1 MWPNC
6 GPRSGSNSVKGPE
19 PVPQADDET
28 PDDEMTGHEMT
39 GRQFRDLL
47 AAALREQRAVT
58 DVDVIDER
66 TLGVQC
72 GRSRFLHDVEAV
84 DDTAAVAEL
93 LLTQRGPV
101 C

>member
-1 MWPNC
+1 MPQLQPADEMP
-6 GPRSGSNSVKGPE
+6 GP
-19 PVPQADDET
+19 
-28 PDDEMTGHEMT
+28 EMTGP
-39 GRQFRDLL
+39 QFRDLL
-47 AAALREQRAVT
+47 AAALREQAAVT

-72 GRSRFLHDVEAV
+72 GRSRFLLDVEAV
-84 DDTAAVAEL
+84 DDTAAVDLTPLAEL